1 MITHFHLL
9 LDQVLSLDER
19 TNKLVSLFSLKVAHF
34 ILVNNVG
41 NLELLFLSLK
51 LVLLVNKFLSLDALL
66 IVQIQEYT

>member
-19 TNKLVSLFSLKVAHF
+19 TNKLVSFFSLKVAHF

-51 LVLLVNKFLSLDALL
+51 LVLLVDKFLS
-66 IVQIQEYT
+66 